1 MLRLEFRS
9 EADYTLDLTSS
20 QVKSSQVES
29 SQRCPSCL
37 ITPKPPAVPE
47 MVFTVL
53 IAAVVHSLA
62 LALPPPRPLGS
73 PSTIYFDDYVVLVD
87 PAMQPKAASQAEV
100 WTVLTLGEQAQA
112 GSVCF
117 QLSDEAARVISF
129 EIDAGD
135 DDEEVTRFVLAAL
148 GARLERLGASIIL
161 PIEVAPMVELA
172 TEALLLE
179 EGDAIMC
186 CDTDGRPLLP
196 LPAAY
201 VQQHNLVHIG
211 AHGTVFGAEAL
222 TERLRRLRRRL

>member
-1 MLRLEFRS
+1 M
-9 EADYTLDLTSS
+9 
-20 QVKSSQVES
+20 KSLLL
-29 SQRCPSCL
+29 L
-37 ITPKPPAVPE
+37 IMISAFV
-47 MVFTVL
+47 
-53 IAAVVHSLA
+53 ARARSLA
-62 LALPPPRPLGS
+62 LALPSPRPLGS
-73 PSTIYFDDYVVLVD
+73 PSMIYFDDYVVLVD

-100 WTVLTLGEQAQA
+100 WTVLHLDIWTSGHSDGQCEDCPLGEQAQA
-112 GSVCF
+112 CGSVCF

-222 TERLRRLRRRL
+222 SQRKLRRRL

>member
-1 MLRLEFRS
+1 M
-9 EADYTLDLTSS
+9 
-20 QVKSSQVES
+20 KSLLL
-29 SQRCPSCL
+29 L
-37 ITPKPPAVPE
+37 IMISAFV
-47 MVFTVL
+47 
-53 IAAVVHSLA
+53 ARARSLA
-62 LALPPPRPLGS
+62 LALPSPRPLGS

-112 GSVCF
+112 CGSVCF

-222 TERLRRLRRRL
+222 SQRRLRRRL

>member
-1 MLRLEFRS
+1 M
-9 EADYTLDLTSS
+9 
-20 QVKSSQVES
+20 KSFLL
-29 SQRCPSCL
+29 L
-37 ITPKPPAVPE
+37 IMISAFV
-47 MVFTVL
+47 
-53 IAAVVHSLA
+53 ARSLA
-62 LALPPPRPLGS
+62 LALPSPRPLGS

-112 GSVCF
+112 CGSVCF

-222 TERLRRLRRRL
+222 SQRKLRRRL

>member
-1 MLRLEFRS
+1 M
-9 EADYTLDLTSS
+9 
-20 QVKSSQVES
+20 KSLLL
-29 SQRCPSCL
+29 L
-37 ITPKPPAVPE
+37 IMISALV
-47 MVFTVL
+47 
-53 IAAVVHSLA
+53 ARARSLA
-62 LALPPPRPLGS
+62 LALPSPRPLGS

-112 GSVCF
+112 CGSVCF

-222 TERLRRLRRRL
+222 SQRKLRRRL

>member
-1 MLRLEFRS
+1 M
-9 EADYTLDLTSS
+9 
-20 QVKSSQVES
+20 KSLLL
-29 SQRCPSCL
+29 L
-37 ITPKPPAVPE
+37 IMISALV
-47 MVFTVL
+47 
-53 IAAVVHSLA
+53 ARARSLA
-62 LALPPPRPLGS
+62 LALPSPRPLGS

-222 TERLRRLRRRL
+222 SQRKLRRRL

>member
-1 MLRLEFRS
+1 M
-9 EADYTLDLTSS
+9 
-20 QVKSSQVES
+20 KSLLL
-29 SQRCPSCL
+29 L
-37 ITPKPPAVPE
+37 IMISALV
-47 MVFTVL
+47 
-53 IAAVVHSLA
+53 ARARSLA
-62 LALPPPRPLGS
+62 LALPSPRPLGS

-100 WTVLTLGEQAQA
+100 WTVLHLDIWTSGHSDGQ
-112 GSVCF
+112 
-117 QLSDEAARVISF
+117 SDEAARVISF

-222 TERLRRLRRRL
+222 SQRKLRRRL

>member
-1 MLRLEFRS
+1 M
-9 EADYTLDLTSS
+9 
-20 QVKSSQVES
+20 KSLLL
-29 SQRCPSCL
+29 L
-37 ITPKPPAVPE
+37 IMISAFV
-47 MVFTVL
+47 
-53 IAAVVHSLA
+53 ARARSLA
-62 LALPPPRPLGS
+62 LALPSPRPLGS

-112 GSVCF
+112 CGSVCF

-222 TERLRRLRRRL
+222 SQRKLRRRL

>member
-1 MLRLEFRS
+1 M
-9 EADYTLDLTSS
+9 
-20 QVKSSQVES
+20 KSLLL
-29 SQRCPSCL
+29 L
-37 ITPKPPAVPE
+37 IMISALV
-47 MVFTVL
+47 
-53 IAAVVHSLA
+53 ARARSLA
-62 LALPPPRPLGS
+62 LALPSPRPLGS

-87 PAMQPKAASQAEV
+87 PAMQPKASSQAEV

-112 GSVCF
+112 CGSVCF

-161 PIEVAPMVELA
+161 PMEVAPMVELA

-222 TERLRRLRRRL
+222 SQRRLRRRL